1 MSNTNNKRAY
11 AESTV
16 SSKKKK
22 MSFQEKEVSEAPT
35 KAPIKVSCV
44 PVQVPVQDPWAQV
57 SPQIQVSQK
66 TLEKIIS
73 QNNKI
78 ISKLDTIYSSQKEL
92 ENRLTKIKG
101 GGNSDYSEEII
112 KVISSFL
119 SFYHI
124 LNLYLF

>member
-22 MSFQEKEVSEAPT
+22 TSSFQEKEVSEAPT
-35 KAPIKVSCV
+35 KAPTKASRV
-44 PVQVPVQDPWAQV
+44 PVQVPVQDPRAQV

-78 ISKLDTIYSSQKEL
+78 ISKLDSIYSSQKEL
-92 ENRLTKIKG
+92 KNRLTKIEG
-101 GGNSDYSEEII
+101 GGNSDHSEEII

-124 LNLYLF
+124 LNL